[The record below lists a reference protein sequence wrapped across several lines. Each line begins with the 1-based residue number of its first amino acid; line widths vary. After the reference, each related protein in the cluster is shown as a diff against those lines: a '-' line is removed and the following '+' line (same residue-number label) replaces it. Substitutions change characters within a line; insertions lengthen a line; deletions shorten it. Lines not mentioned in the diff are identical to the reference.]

1 MQLHTL
7 KGCAKAIKILEMIKN
22 KRQKFPETSR
32 FKFRD
37 KVNTINANEPKKD
50 KMSYRSFKSIYKN

>member
-1 MQLHTL
+1 
-7 KGCAKAIKILEMIKN
+7 MIKN